1 MRTPHHVSSWDLDLT
16 LPLLIGG
23 LIIAGLGVAAFFW
36 RRGSSGAAT
45 PRKRTNPFRTDQFDF
60 NHYDREYGDQRTST
74 RRGGGYVP
82 LLLSSPSFR
91 DGLKF
96 GVVLD
101 RSTGGLRIASEV
113 PVVPGCPLQ
122 LMAEEAPPDTPWV
135 AVAVRSCTPD
145 QDRFVLGCEFETTP
159 PWNVLLLFG

>member
-1 MRTPHHVSSWDLDLT
+1 M
-16 LPLLIGG
+16 
-23 LIIAGLGVAAFFW
+23 
-36 RRGSSGAAT
+36 
-45 PRKRTNPFRTDQFDF
+45 
-60 NHYDREYGDQRTST
+60 
-74 RRGGGYVP
+74 
-82 LLLSSPSFR
+82 LLSSPSFR

-113 PVVPGCPLQ
+113 PVAPGCPLQ
-122 LMAEEAPPDTPWV
+122 LRAEEAPPDTPWV
-135 AVAVRSCTPD
+135 AVAVRACTPD